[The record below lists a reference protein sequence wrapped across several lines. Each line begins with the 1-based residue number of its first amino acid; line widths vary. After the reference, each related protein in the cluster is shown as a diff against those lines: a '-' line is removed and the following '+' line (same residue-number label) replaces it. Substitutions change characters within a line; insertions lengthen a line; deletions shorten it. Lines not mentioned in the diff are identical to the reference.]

1 MNINNKDI
9 HYNKYIKYKTK
20 YLELKEQR
28 GSGIGELFNKST
40 IKEEKIFETN
50 FDLLKDNKC
59 KIDNYLNYNKDN
71 ISKIISSVEDLLL
84 NIILPQ
90 LYIYNNKT
98 DYQQIIINIYKSFC
112 NTINTYRSKQNIK
125 EILGNNVSQLSII
138 NTGLD
143 KINTSY
149 KIDLPV
155 LKKTISLYF
164 QFLNTCIE
172 QHIQFDKTNKN
183 ICEVLNDYL
192 NHFLKDS
199 NNFKNNKFMVEKLL
213 TSTDKLLYAVHQ
225 SNSK

>member
-1 MNINNKDI
+1 M
-9 HYNKYIKYKTK
+9 
-20 YLELKEQR
+20 
-28 GSGIGELFNKST
+28 FNKST

-71 ISKIISSVEDLLL
+71 ISRIISSVEDLLL
-84 NIILPQ
+84 NMILPQ

-125 EILGNNVSQLSII
+125 EILKNHLSQI
-138 NTGLD
+138 NKDLD

-155 LKKTISLYF
+155 LKSTISLYF
-164 QFLNTCIE
+164 QLLNYCIDTN
-172 QHIQFDKTNKN
+172 IQFDKTNKN

-192 NHFLKDS
+192 NHFLNDS